1 MTGIAAVTLCSH
13 LPGADQGNEGA
24 EEARAVVRSRV
35 KPLVIIKL
43 RSDYKTLLS
52 SPSLNLPQ
60 DVDLSCLSAHELN
73 DEYQSHHLSSQISKS
88 ESTVYTFIEL
98 EKKQSSEIGTRFRI
112 SVDNK
117 NP

>member
-1 MTGIAAVTLCSH
+1 MVS
-13 LPGADQGNEGA
+13 
-24 EEARAVVRSRV
+24 SRV
-35 KPLVIIKL
+35 RPLVIIKL

-52 SPSLNLPQ
+52 SPSPNLPQ

-73 DEYQSHHLSSQISKS
+73 DDEYQSHHLSSQISKS
-88 ESTVYTFIEL
+88 KSTVSTFIIL
-98 EKKQSSEIGTRFRI
+98 EKKQSSKIGMRFRI

>member
-60 DVDLSCLSAHELN
+60 DVDLSCLSALELN

-88 ESTVYTFIEL
+88 ESTISNL